1 MAANR
6 NGFLTIV
13 LCGLLLG
20 SAVMETCEGSSFP
33 WPLKTRHVQV
43 ANEFLD
49 ELLNV
54 HCRSKDNFEWKF
66 KVNFFLTTLS
76 LLLRPVVEPGVQVRR
91 GLRRQ

>member
-54 HCRSKDNFEWKF
+54 HCRSKDNF